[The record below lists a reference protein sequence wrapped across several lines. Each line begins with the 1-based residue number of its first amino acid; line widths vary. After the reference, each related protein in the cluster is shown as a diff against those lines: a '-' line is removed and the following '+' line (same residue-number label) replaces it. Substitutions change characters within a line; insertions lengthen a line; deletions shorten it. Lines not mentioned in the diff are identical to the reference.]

1 MISLQQKTDDDDS
14 GNDEPSDL
22 PPVEGF
28 VGLGSQLNSPSNGG
42 DAQSPRAE
50 PRPESIRIPIL
61 PLKID
66 RLAEQLSLLSTPRQP
81 DSAAIVVDSLPA
93 EGKLWFTHSHMK
105 NKTKTKF
112 QHYKF
117 LR

>member
-93 EGKLWFTHSHMK
+93 ESKLWFTHEK
-105 NKTKTKF
+105 
-112 QHYKF
+112 
-117 LR
+117 